1 MRGSLDQRAK
11 NALSLW
17 TQCKP
22 DTGTPIRLAPE
33 LSLCSGSNCHPG
45 GLTELAPLHHAA
57 LARRACGGPA
67 SGFHSACLACPPR
80 SAPLRWSSERP
91 APLTDGRTDG
101 RTSLLDLCFTL
112 AKPLSGRVGRRVNK
126 NPAGVRALASVACL
140 STPNSFGWATPN
152 SIFRPCP
159 PTNHPSF
166 GRPLRCW
173 TARYRDLPL
182 GFTSRRAN
190 PSFVSSSL
198 LCLASA
204 SFRPPPS
211 SPSQSLPAL
220 ASSPPSS
227 TSLAPPGSDQLD
239 RLPCSGLDW
248 ALLLFDAP
256 SFHHAHARVNV
267 ELPTCRP
274 HSFTSCTPL
283 LHSRH
288 RSCRP
293 PFVFFVLFFFFLSFF
308 SSSIS
313 RRTHRPTAASV
324 EYTALEDADT
334 LTYALSTSHR
344 ARRIALVRSTA
355 SIVLAIEVRYPS
367 TSS

>member
-1 MRGSLDQRAK
+1 M
-11 NALSLW
+11 
-17 TQCKP
+17 
-22 DTGTPIRLAPE
+22 
-33 LSLCSGSNCHPG
+33 
-45 GLTELAPLHHAA
+45 
-57 LARRACGGPA
+57 
-67 SGFHSACLACPPR
+67 ACPPR

-91 APLTDGRTDG
+91 APLTDGRTDVSARPVFHLGQATVRPCWSTSQQESCRCACAGVG
-101 RTSLLDLCFTL
+101 RLSEHTQFLRLGHAQQHFPAVPTHQPPIFWSAAPLLD
-112 AKPLSGRVGRRVNK
+112 G
-126 NPAGVRALASVACL
+126 
-140 STPNSFGWATPN
+140 
-152 SIFRPCP
+152 
-159 PTNHPSF
+159 
-166 GRPLRCW
+166 
-173 TARYRDLPL
+173 ARYRDLPL

-211 SPSQSLPAL
+211 SPSQSLSAL

-256 SFHHAHARVNV
+256 SFHRAHARVNV

-274 HSFTSCTPL
+274 HSFTYCTPL

-334 LTYALSTSHR
+334 LTYALFNIAPSSSHR
-344 ARRIALVRSTA
+344 PGSKHCIYRSRHRGQVPKHVFITSPQAPPRPDWLSNWRRIKPAK
-355 SIVLAIEVRYPS
+355 
-367 TSS
+367 